1 MNGPTFTPPSA
12 PPATSAAR
20 PLPPRPA
27 PPKPAKAEPSAG
39 GVMVLTYLR
48 LHWMTILFC
57 GLLLG
62 SGLSSAAGA
71 RLAGKYE
78 SYALLHVASTPTGVG
93 PAQDPNRRKTEFVTY
108 LKTTA

>member
-12 PPATSAAR
+12 PPATPAAR
-20 PLPPRPA
+20 PMPPRPA
-27 PPKPAKAEPSAG
+27 PPRPAKSEPSG
-39 GVMVLTYLR
+39 GMMVLTYLR

-62 SGLSSAAGA
+62 SGLAYAAWT
-71 RLAGKYE
+71 LLPGKYE

-93 PAQDPNRRKTEFVTY
+93 AAQDPNRGKTEFVTQ
-108 LKTTA
+108 LK